1 MYNSL
6 RAQRGIV
13 SAASSVPRCYQPWQL
28 HGEMHIPAICSAV
41 LVSVPSASG
50 GVAASGV
57 QTEGRVLILFTALS
71 DMRCLQTSVITCVV
85 SDLSGKSLIC
95 EMEQL
100 SEVSDWGSI
109 CCQSPKV
116 GKVVLEELG
125 QWWDRWSWN
134 KTVQISSFP
143 VSFVLLQLSKLVLSL
158 CHMCWGFLLL
168 LYLVCIMGQG
178 IEEESCSTCDWLMSL
193 DLVLYITIKTRTGSH
208 CCCLY
213 ACAVLSLLACRCS
226 CSALLMYSTMFL
238 HTCMGVWKI
247 KCGRRSWDLLEKC
260 LHSYRCTEL
269 LLWGHCKE
277 ECYLGVSLLKT

>member
-100 SEVSDWGSI
+100 SGVRLRQHMLSKSQGWEGGIRRAWT
-109 CCQSPKV
+109 
-116 GKVVLEELG
+116 VV
-125 QWWDRWSWN
+125 RWSWN

-143 VSFVLLQLSKLVLSL
+143 VSFVLLQLSKLVPSL

-193 DLVLYITIKTRTGSH
+193 DLVLYITMKTRTGSH